1 MDYLVFLQ
9 FFVIYFRIL
18 SHTFNTNYR
27 TDDVLGSDVTITM
40 LTLVALQRPRVSTVW
55 YYTRAKAL

>member
-40 LTLVALQRPRVSTVW
+40 LTLVALQRPRVSTV
-55 YYTRAKAL
+55 